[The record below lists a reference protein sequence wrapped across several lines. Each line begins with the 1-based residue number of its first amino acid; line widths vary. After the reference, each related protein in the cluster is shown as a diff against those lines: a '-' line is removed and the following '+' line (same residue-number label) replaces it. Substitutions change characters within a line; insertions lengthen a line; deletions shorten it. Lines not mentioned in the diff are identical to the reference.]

1 MQQEAKRMR
10 IIGLTLYIWL
20 AFGAIYAAAQN
31 ASRPA
36 PSSACI
42 EFNRTVLNQ
51 VSTGRLADA
60 EAVLSRSLASNA
72 NGLEQ
77 LCTGFLLHNM
87 AVIMSAS
94 GRLGEAESFAE
105 RSVKVLE
112 KSYPP
117 EDLALLRPLASLSS
131 ALLEQRKIGKARAVF
146 QRMLSVRTER
156 PDDRAVLHTTAA
168 ALFQAE
174 ARYKDAELEYF
185 RALAAREEAGR
196 GQTADIAQL
205 LNMLANLYIVDKRFD
220 EAGHILD
227 RVLAIVAVTGD
238 GVLKDRATFL
248 NSQAAVHIH
257 RGEWRKAEEVL
268 RSAITAADS
277 EMRLDP
283 LALETLLVNYAYVL
297 RKNHRR
303 REARAA
309 EARAATLYSDR
320 TIDPVV
326 DASELLPKTK
336 AAKK

>member
-1 MQQEAKRMR
+1 MQQEVKRMR
-10 IIGLTLYIWL
+10 IIGLILHIWL
-20 AFGAIYAAAQN
+20 AFGAIYAASQN
-31 ASRPA
+31 ASRPE

-60 EAVLSRSLASNA
+60 EAVLSRALASNA
-72 NGLEQ
+72 NGLEP

-87 AVIMSAS
+87 AVIMSAY

-105 RSVKVLE
+105 RSVTVLE

-131 ALLEQRKIGKARAVF
+131 ALLEQRKVGKARAVF

-156 PDDRAVLHTTAA
+156 PNDRAVLHTTAA
-168 ALFQAE
+168 ALLQAE

-227 RVLAIVAVTGD
+227 RALAIFAVTGD

-283 LALETLLVNYAYVL
+283 LALETLLVNYAHVL

-303 REARAA
+303 REARTA

-320 TIDPVV
+320 TINPVV
-326 DASELLPKTK
+326 DASELLPKNK
-336 AAKK
+336 AR

>member
-1 MQQEAKRMR
+1 MR

-60 EAVLSRSLASNA
+60 EAVLSRALASNA
-72 NGLEQ
+72 NGLEE

-168 ALFQAE
+168 ALLQAE

-227 RVLAIVAVTGD
+227 RALAIFAVTGD
-238 GVLKDRATFL
+238 GVLKDPTSL

-283 LALETLLVNYAYVL
+283 LTLETLLVNYAYVL
-297 RKNHRR
+297 RKNHRQ